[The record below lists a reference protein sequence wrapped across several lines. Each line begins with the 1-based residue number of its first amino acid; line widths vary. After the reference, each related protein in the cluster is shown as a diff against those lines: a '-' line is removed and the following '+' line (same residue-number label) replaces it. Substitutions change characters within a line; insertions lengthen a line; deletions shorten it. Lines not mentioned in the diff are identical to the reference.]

1 MVKGGPE
8 AKFWTHT
15 DQMHTAS
22 LGSPAPDLVCFS
34 HLRWDFVYQRPQH
47 LMSRFAAVRR
57 VHYVE
62 EPIFEP
68 VPQAHLSITPRTLE
82 GTSDTAVMGTLHV
95 VVPVLP
101 WGIDERTAIEVQR
114 ELLSAYIAEQ
124 CATSPTF
131 WFQTPMA
138 YAFAPSDRADTVI
151 YDCMDEL
158 SAFDGAPPAL
168 MFNEKQL
175 LGRADLVFTGGR
187 ALFEAKQSK
196 HPQVHC
202 FPSSIDTAH
211 FARARTQRLSLAQTE
226 SNVALR
232 VGFAGVIDERM
243 DIDLLAAVADARPHL
258 DFDIVGPVVKVDAN
272 NLPQRAN
279 IHFAG
284 MRSYA
289 DLPEV
294 MAEWDVAIMPFAHNA
309 STRYISPTKT
319 PEYLAAGLPVVS
331 TSIRDVA
338 RRYGDRGLVAIADDA
353 EAFATAI
360 DAAVAV
366 RDDRDRMRA
375 VDAVLAEESWDATW
389 SAMATLER
397 THRARSS
404 ADVAT
409 FEAESTADAR

>member
-1 MVKGGPE
+1 
-8 AKFWTHT
+8 
-15 DQMHTAS
+15 MHTAPLS
-22 LGSPAPDLVCFS
+22 WSTSDLVCFS

-68 VPQAHLSITPRTLE
+68 VTTPHLRVTPRQV
-82 GTSDTAVMGTLHV
+82 GTTADASLQVI
-95 VVPVLP
+95 VPVLP
-101 WGIDERTAIEVQR
+101 IGVDERTAIDLQR
-114 ELLSAYIAEQ
+114 QLLDEYVGAQ
-124 CATSPTF
+124 CGTGPTF

-138 YAFAPSDRADTVI
+138 FAFAPTERAETVI

-168 MFNEKQL
+168 LFNEKQL
-175 LGRADLVFTGGR
+175 LARADLVFTGGR
-187 ALFEAKQSK
+187 ALYDAKKSK
-196 HPQVHC
+196 HPHVHC

-211 FARARTQRLSLAQTE
+211 FERARLHRRSIARGAGR
-226 SNVALR
+226 NAAR
-232 VGFAGVIDERM
+232 VGFAGVVDERM
-243 DIDLLAAVADARPHL
+243 DVLLLAAVADARPGL
-258 DFDIVGPVVKVDAN
+258 DFVIVGPVVKVDPN
-272 NLPQRAN
+272 SLPRRAN

-309 STRYISPTKT
+309 STRFISPTKT

-331 TSIRDVA
+331 TGIRDVA

-353 EAFATAI
+353 EAFVAAI
-360 DAAVAV
+360 DAAIAI
-366 RDDRDRMRA
+366 RDDRERLRA
-375 VDAVLAEESWDATW
+375 VDAVLAEDSWDATW
-389 SAMATLER
+389 SAMATLESAG
-397 THRARSS
+397 RAHASGD
-404 ADVAT
+404 AGL
-409 FEAESTADAR
+409 FEAETTADAR